1 MSEIQNM
8 IEFKNQ
14 QLNKINLQIEKE
26 KNDNT
31 KAIMLKNKEII
42 LEEKNK
48 LINLLIQFN
57 DLKDNNVISEIK
69 PIKRKI
75 DIFENDVEFNK
86 LNEDVLIKKGP
97 NGEITYKTIKKNNND
112 SPEKNES
119 NKDDSKNNNEIIK
132 KYNNNDNNLVSKK
145 PSKSMNKNKNLKNK
159 QIKQLTNR
167 LLPNIKNNKIIETI
181 FIGKNIDFNKNN
193 YNYSWKKKDF
203 ITTFTKKF

>member
-112 SPEKNES
+112 SPEKKES

>member
-112 SPEKNES
+112 SPEKKES

-167 LLPNIKNNKIIETI
+167 LLPNIKNHKIIETI
-181 FIGKNIDFNKNN
+181 LIGKNIDFNKNN